1 MNKIL
6 FVNDITCLGKVAL
19 NVSIPLVAITGNPFD
34 ILPTVLLSSH
44 TAYPN
49 YHKVNLT
56 NEMSYILN
64 HFKTLGNTH
73 QTILTGYFY
82 NHQQIIKFIDL
93 LNNDTTLV
101 VDPIMGD
108 NGKLY
113 SGMDKHYVFA
123 LQKLC
128 QHANLI
134 IPNLTEACL
143 LCDIDYPE
151 MITEQFINDVILK
164 LRKTYNHFII
174 TGVIID
180 NTIHVYYYNGSST
193 QKFSI
198 NRISDNFFGTGDIFA
213 TLITVAI
220 HNHISIEKMI
230 VFAMRFI
237 VNCIQDTINYQYNK
251 KEGIV
256 VAHQLQQLYNFIIK
270 ENHEN
275 KHN

>member
-6 FVNDITCLGKVAL
+6 LVNDITCLGKVAL
-19 NVSIPLVAITGNPFD
+19 NVSIPLVATTGNPFD

-44 TAYPN
+44 TAYPH
-49 YHKVNLT
+49 YHKVDLT
-56 NEMSYILN
+56 NEMMNILN
-64 HFKTLGNTH
+64 HFKILNNTH
-73 QTILTGYFY
+73 QTVLTGYFY

-93 LNNDTTLV
+93 LDTKKTLI

-108 NGKLY
+108 NSKLY
-113 SGMDKHYVFA
+113 SGMDNNYIIA

-128 QHANLI
+128 QHADLI

-143 LCDIDYPE
+143 LCNIDYPT
-151 MITEQFINDVILK
+151 IVTNDFVEKVILK
-164 LRKTYNHFII
+164 LQTTYNHFII
-174 TGVIID
+174 TGVIIQ
-180 NTIHVYYYNGSST
+180 NTIYVYYYNGNLT

-198 NRISDNFFGTGDIFA
+198 ERISDNFFGTGDIFS

-220 HNHISIEKMI
+220 HNDISVEKMI
-230 VFAMRFI
+230 VFAMQFI
-237 VNCIQDTINYQYNK
+237 VNCIQDTVKYQHNK

-256 VAHQLQQLYNFIIK
+256 VSHQLQQLYNFIK
-270 ENHEN
+270 EQHEN